1 MKLHTVLLA
10 AIFSAVSISGA
21 IANDSQPAQ
30 PAAAPTEAAAPAQT
44 DQAKNL
50 EQKIAEMQQ
59 SIDKLKAD
67 IQTIQ
72 NTRNELQAKLEQ
84 SDKDV
89 AAQMKKI
96 EEINAKIAEK
106 QKAAQTQDEEKKQ

>member
-1 MKLHTVLLA
+1 MKINTLLLA
-10 AIFSAVSISGA
+10 GILSSAMIGGA
-21 IANDSQPAQ
+21 MAEDAKPAQ
-30 PAAAPTEAAAPAQT
+30 PVATPAPATAAQPDQT
-44 DQAKNL
+44 KNL

-72 NTRNELQAKLEQ
+72 TTRNDLQAKLDQ

-106 QKAAQTQDEEKKQ
+106 QKAAQTQAEAKKQ